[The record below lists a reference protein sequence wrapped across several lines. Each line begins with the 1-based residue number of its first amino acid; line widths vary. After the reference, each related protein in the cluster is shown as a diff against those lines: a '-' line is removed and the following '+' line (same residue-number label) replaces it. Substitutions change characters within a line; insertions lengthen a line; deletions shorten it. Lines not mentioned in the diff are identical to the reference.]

1 MSSFDI
7 QSAYVRGKTKG
18 YIVDVVT
25 RESLVFQHNPDEIT
39 DDKSTDF
46 ATIKVPGMSHPRYQ
60 YVSGEARKISFKLS
74 LFKGP
79 VKQKVAWLQSLLY
92 PQHEK
97 TMLRNAPHKVL
108 FFFGELYPGTLC
120 IVRQVR
126 TRYFHMFDADSLLP
140 QHAEVDL
147 SLEEIVQRSV
157 DFTQVRR

>member
-1 MSSFDI
+1 MRPDLK
-7 QSAYVRGKTKG
+7 KTTG

-25 RESLVFQHNPDEIT
+25 RESLEFQYNPDEIT
-39 DDKSTDF
+39 DEKSTDF

-60 YVSGEARKISFKLS
+60 YVAGEARKISFKMS
-74 LFKGP
+74 FFKGP

-97 TMLRNAPHKVL
+97 TVLKNAPHKVL
-108 FFFGELYPGTLC
+108 FFLGDLYPGTMC

-126 TRYFHMFDADSLLP
+126 ARYFHMFDRDSLLP

-147 SLEEIVQRSV
+147 TLEEIVPKSV
-157 DFTQVRR
+157 DYTAVRR